1 MSFTSQTCFP
11 CVIMFLLYL
20 CPRLWLIDR
29 ADNEHHMSLST
40 VPASNTV
47 ELARV
52 THFYFHSC
60 HWESFLLFLN
70 GLTQLDMLSHAWIR
84 SPRRRNGEEK
94 RVVGYL
100 NTDVLTK
107 REKDS

>member
-52 THFYFHSC
+52 TKLYFHSH
-60 HWESFLLFLN
+60 HWESFPLFLY
-70 GLTQLDMLSHAWIR
+70 GLTHLDTFGHV
-84 SPRRRNGEEK
+84 E
-94 RVVGYL
+94 
-100 NTDVLTK
+100 LTF
-107 REKDS
+107 